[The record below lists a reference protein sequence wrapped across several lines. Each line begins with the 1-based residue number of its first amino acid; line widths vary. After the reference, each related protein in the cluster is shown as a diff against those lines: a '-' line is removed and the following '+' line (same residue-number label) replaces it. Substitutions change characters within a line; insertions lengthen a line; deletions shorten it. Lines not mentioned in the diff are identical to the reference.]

1 MSAPANPSETTPE
14 ELERIIAAAAAAA
27 PTLAASTPQERRE
40 LLHTVADALD
50 DHADELLPIARQES
64 HLPEARLRGEIART
78 TFQSRLLADE
88 AVRAVEAVVDTADP
102 AWPAGGRPDIR
113 RMLVPVGPVLVFA
126 ASNFPFAF
134 SVAGA
139 DTAAALAVGAPVIVK
154 AHPGHPRLSRRTADI
169 VSRCLP
175 RGAFALI
182 HGLEAGVAALRDPR
196 IAAGAFTGSTAGG
209 RHLADIAAARP
220 RPIPFHAELGSTN
233 PVFVTPA
240 AAAARGA
247 QIATGYVESFLLGA
261 GQFCTKPGLLL
272 VPTESAA
279 DMIDAAAQAVRSKG
293 AAPLL
298 NTHIEEGHARSRA
311 ALRGHPQVTEI
322 VSGTGIEPAL
332 LETTAA
338 ALLADPEILG
348 AECFGPTSVMVRYDD
363 AAQLRRVAAAFEG
376 ELTATVHGEESGD
389 DLAAELIALSARFA
403 GRVLWNGWPTGV
415 AVTHAMQ
422 HGGPYPATTSQFTS
436 VGTSS
441 LRRFQRPVAYQNV
454 PDALLPAELRAAN
467 PLAIPRREHRQ

>member
-1 MSAPANPSETTPE
+1 MNASFSLAETTPE
-14 ELERIIAAAAAAA
+14 ELERIIAAAAV
-27 PTLAASTPQERRE
+27 ASANTPAERRE
-40 LLHTVADALD
+40 LLHTVAAALD
-50 DHADELLPIARQES
+50 DHADELIPIAQQES
-64 HLPEARLRGEIART
+64 HLPEARLRSEVART
-78 TFQSRLLADE
+78 TFQLRLLGDE
-88 AVRAVEAVVDTADP
+88 AVRAVEAVVDTEDP

-113 RMLVPVGPVLVFA
+113 RMLVPVGPVVVFA

-134 SVAGA
+134 SVAGG

-154 AHPGHPRLSRRTADI
+154 AHPGHPQLSRRTAEI
-169 VSRCLP
+169 VSQCVP
-175 RGAFALI
+175 EGMFALI
-182 HGLEAGVAALRDPR
+182 HGVEAGVAALRDSR

-209 RHLADIAAARP
+209 RLLANIAASRP
-220 RPIPFHAELGSTN
+220 HPIPFHAELGSTN

-240 AAAARGA
+240 AAAARGT

-272 VPTESAA
+272 VPTEAAA
-279 DMIDAAAQAVRSKG
+279 DMIDAAAQAVLAKG

-311 ALRGHPQVTEI
+311 ALQGHPQVTEI
-322 VSGTGIEPAL
+322 VAGTGIEPAL
-332 LETTAA
+332 LATTAA
-338 ALLADPEILG
+338 AFLAEPEILG
-348 AECFGPTSVMVRYDD
+348 AECFGPTSVVVRYGD
-363 AAQLRRVAAAFEG
+363 AAQIRRVAAAFEG
-376 ELTATVHGEESGD
+376 ELTATVHGEESAD
-389 DLAAELIALSARFA
+389 DLAAELIMLSARFA

-422 HGGPYPATTSQFTS
+422 HGGPYPASTSQFTS

-467 PLAIPRREHRQ
+467 PLAIPRREQQQ